1 MPPGDGRRF
10 TDNPKELTVNQ
21 IARIYPTNALA
32 AWTPRQLETIRRTV
46 AKDTNDDEFN
56 LFIEYA
62 RVKQLDPFSKQVIAI
77 VFSKNDDAKRQMT
90 IITTQEGCRVLA
102 SRCHD
107 YRPEEAEPEYEY
119 DISLKGP
126 ANPLGIVKCTV
137 RLWKQDNAGKW
148 HPVNGTAYWDEF
160 VPLKT
165 NPAAFDWIDTGEVW
179 PDTKKPKK
187 KKVLKEGADLAP
199 AVDDSGQWAKMPRNQ
214 IAKCARMQALRGGWP
229 ETFSGV
235 YAPEE
240 MDRAVAQDM
249 TASEMVESERE
260 QRRMKTIAMSDDE
273 YPFVDHEGTL
283 SFLAAGRYADH
294 ILMTARNCTEL
305 AELDGMKSRNREGLQ
320 RFWARHKDD
329 ALAVSHGLEEL
340 RGALARKAGGV

>member
-1 MPPGDGRRF
+1 M
-10 TDNPKELTVNQ
+10 NQ
-21 IARIYPTNALA
+21 IARIHPANTIAS
-32 AWTPRQLETIRRTV
+32 WTSRQLETIKRTV

-90 IITTQEGCRVLA
+90 IITTQDGCRVLA
-102 SRCHD
+102 SRCRD
-107 YRPEEAEPEYEY
+107 YRPEEEEGAYEY
-119 DISLKGP
+119 DAALKGP
-126 ANPLGIVKCTV
+126 ANPHGIVKCTV
-137 RLWKQDNAGKW
+137 KLWKQDSAGVW

-165 NPAAFDWIDTGEVW
+165 NPDSFRWEDTGETW
-179 PDTKKPKK
+179 PDTGKPKK
-187 KKVLKEGADLAP
+187 RKVAIEGADAGL
-199 AVDDSGQWAKMPRNQ
+199 AVDASGQWAKMPRNQ

-240 MDRAVAQDM
+240 MDRAVANDM
-249 TASEMVESERE
+249 TASEMVEMERE
-260 QRRMKTIAMSDDE
+260 DRRKKIIAMSDDE

-283 SFLAAGRYADH
+283 SFVPAGRYGDH
-294 ILMTARNCTEL
+294 VLGAARCCEKL
-305 AELDGMKSRNREGLQ
+305 AEFDSMKIRNRDGLQ
-320 RFWARHKDD
+320 RYWARHKDD
-329 ALAVSHGLEEL
+329 ALSVSAELEKI
-340 RGALARKAGGV
+340 RAGIAAKAAA